1 VQDGYVTPETPDS
14 DKLGLTTG
22 ISVSLKKW
30 LYIDASLLYVEGFK
44 RTDINLETQFEATYK
59 SRGVIPGLNIGL
71 KF

>member
-1 VQDGYVTPETPDS
+1 
-14 DKLGLTTG
+14 L
-22 ISVSLKKW
+22 

>member
-1 VQDGYVTPETPDS
+1 MQDGYVTPETPDS

-59 SRGVIPGLNIGL
+59 SRGIIPGLNIGL